1 MRRLRAPFLMAMLNT
16 ILGTKKEM
24 SQTFVQ
30 GYRVPVTKV
39 LAGPCVVTQIKK
51 MDKDGYWAVQIG
63 FGSRRIKNTTKALQG
78 HLKGAIKENK
88 APRFLAEV
96 RMTEEPKLNVGEE
109 IKISDVFRAGD
120 VVSVVGISK
129 GKGFAGAVKR
139 HHFSGGPRTHG
150 QSDRERAP
158 GSIGQGTTP
167 GRVYKGKRMAGRMGS
182 DQVTVKNL
190 HIISINPEMNELLV
204 SGAIPGT
211 KGSLVTIER
220 LSSGSLADL
229 EHETVTQTVVEGEPI
244 AGAEGNGEQAEAGA
258 EASQDVAKPV
268 EKPASE
274 PQKEE
279 TK

>member
-1 MRRLRAPFLMAMLNT
+1 
-16 ILGTKKEM
+16 M

-39 LAGPCVVTQIKK
+39 LAGPCVVTQIRK
-51 MDKDGYWAVQIG
+51 MENDGYWAVQIG
-63 FGSRRIKNTTKALQG
+63 FGSRRIKNISKALQG

-96 RMTEEPKLNVGEE
+96 RLTEEPKLNVGDE
-109 IKISDVFRAGD
+109 IKTSDIFRVGD

-139 HHFSGGPRTHG
+139 HHFAGGPRTHG

-182 DQVTVKNL
+182 ERVTVKNL
-190 HIISINPEMNELLV
+190 HIISINPETGELFV
-204 SGAIPGT
+204 SGALPGPR
-211 KGSLVTIER
+211 GSLVR
-220 LSSGSLADL
+220 VQKLSSGSLEDL
-229 EHETVTQTVVEGEPI
+229 EHETVTQTVVEGEPLPG
-244 AGAEGNGEQAEAGA
+244 AGAEIAGEAGQ
-258 EASQDVAKPV
+258 ESSPEPKIQKV
-268 EKPASE
+268 EE
-274 PQKEE
+274 PKKEE
-279 TK
+279 GAQK

>member
-1 MRRLRAPFLMAMLNT
+1 MAMLNT

-30 GYRVPVTKV
+30 GYRVPVTRV

-63 FGSRRIKNTTKALQG
+63 FGSRRIKNISKALQG

-96 RMTEEPKLNVGEE
+96 RLTEEPKVNVGDE

-120 VVSVVGISK
+120 VISVMGISK
-129 GKGFAGAVKR
+129 GKGFAGGVKR
-139 HHFSGGPRTHG
+139 HHFAGGPRTHG

-190 HIISINPEMNELLV
+190 HIISINPETNELFV
-204 SGAIPGT
+204 SGAVPGT
-211 KGSLVTIER
+211 KGSLITIER
-220 LSSGSLADL
+220 LSSGSLEDL
-229 EHETVTQTVVEGEPI
+229 ERETVTQTVVEGESI
-244 AGAEGNGEQAEAGA
+244 EGAETEEKTEAGA
-258 EASQDVAKPV
+258 AQSAPEPKPV
-268 EKPASE
+268 EEKTAGAP
-274 PQKEE
+274 KEE
-279 TK
+279 AK